1 MSQEIAA
8 LQKQASEALQM
19 LMKIEKKEGAK
30 SEQHKKIKAKYTE
43 LAKEI
48 QRQTLAPQGPGDGV
62 IMDVASITLKDKATK
77 DSRWEGRLRLTTQ
90 HLIFTEDLKS
100 ADNLRPLQVTPP
112 RHSPAASSRQERL

>member
-1 MSQEIAA
+1 MSKEMSQEIAV

-30 SEQHKKIKAKYTE
+30 SEQHKKVKAKYTA

-77 DSRWEGRLRLTTQ
+77 GKTLAMKANALAMKRKQ
-90 HLIFTEDLKS
+90 
-100 ADNLRPLQVTPP
+100 
-112 RHSPAASSRQERL
+112 